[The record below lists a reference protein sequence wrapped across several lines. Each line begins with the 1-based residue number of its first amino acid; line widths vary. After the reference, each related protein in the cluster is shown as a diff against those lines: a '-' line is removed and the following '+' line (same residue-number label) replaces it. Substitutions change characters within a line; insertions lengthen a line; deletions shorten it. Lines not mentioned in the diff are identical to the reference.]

1 MSEPTE
7 QETIVVID
15 DDHAMRLACRKIL
28 SKMGFRVEAFKEGGH
43 GLEGVTTLKPS
54 LVLVDLKMPGISGLD
69 VVARIHE
76 VRPEIVVVVITGY
89 PTIDTAVGAM
99 KCGAYDFLP
108 KPFSPDELRLI
119 VNRGLEHYRL
129 SQEMRRGEMERAL
142 LKRRFITFVSHQ
154 LQTPLVAV
162 HQYLDVLK
170 HLDNSES
177 AIAKRQEWLERCL
190 TRTDELQALIKD
202 WLSLAKIEGES
213 FSRQWVKV
221 DLQRIIA
228 DILSTYEQMAATS
241 GVSLEST
248 IPENTHFVRGDLNCL
263 SVVFDNLIVNAIKY
277 NKPGG
282 KVTVS
287 AEALGGEVAIAV
299 ADTGM
304 GIPEKYRPLLF
315 EEFFR
320 VEGEGSKRTSGNGL
334 GLSICRRLVSE
345 MGGNISVDSEVNVG
359 STFRVRLLE
368 WRAQG
373 GEEDKKAGVRFS
385 QPLVRTPSSEKPTA

>member
-1 MSEPTE
+1 VSEPAE

-15 DDHAMRLACRKIL
+15 DDYAMRLSCRKIL
-28 SKMGFRVEAFKEGGH
+28 SKMGFRVEAFKEGGR
-43 GLEGVTTLKPS
+43 GLEGVTTLRPS
-54 LVLVDLKMPGISGLD
+54 LVLVDLKMPGISGMD

-129 SQEMRRGEMERAL
+129 SQEMRRSEMERAL

-170 HLDNSES
+170 HLDDTEG
-177 AIAKRQEWLERCL
+177 ATEKRQEWLDRCL
-190 TRTDELQALIKD
+190 KRTDELQALIKD

-221 DLQRIIA
+221 DLQQIIA
-228 DILSTYEQMAATS
+228 DILRTYEQMAATN
-241 GVSLEST
+241 GVSLECK
-248 IPENTHFVRGDLNCL
+248 IAGTHFVKGDLNCL
-263 SVVFDNLIVNAIKY
+263 SVIFDNLIVNAIKY

-287 AEALGGEVAIAV
+287 AETLGGEVVVAV
-299 ADTGM
+299 ADTGV
-304 GIPEKYRPLLF
+304 GIPEKCRHLLF

-320 VEGEGSKRTSGNGL
+320 VEGDGEKRTPGNGL

-345 MGGNISVDSEVNVG
+345 MGGSIGVDSEVNVG

-373 GEEDKKAGVRFS
+373 EEEEKKAV
-385 QPLVRTPSSEKPTA
+385 PLVARPPSSETPIA

>member
-1 MSEPTE
+1 MSEPAE
-7 QETIVVID
+7 QEMILVID
-15 DDHAMRLACRKIL
+15 DDYAMRMSCRKIL
-28 SKMGFRVEAFKEGGH
+28 SKMGFRVETFEEGGQ

-54 LVLVDLKMPGISGLD
+54 LVLVDLKMPGISGMD

-76 VRPEIVVVVITGY
+76 VHPEVVVVVITGY

-108 KPFSPDELRLI
+108 KPFSPDELRMI

-170 HLDNSES
+170 HLDNSEN
-177 AIAKRQEWLERCL
+177 AMAKRQEWLDRCL
-190 TRTDELQALIKD
+190 KRTDELQALIKD
-202 WLSLAKIEGES
+202 WLNLAKIEGEG

-221 DLQRIIA
+221 DLQQTVA
-228 DILSTYEQMAATS
+228 GILGSYEGFAAS
-241 GVSLEST
+241 NEVSLET
-248 IPENTHFVRGDLNCL
+248 KIPEDTYFVRGDLNCL

-277 NKPGG
+277 NRPGG
-282 KVTVS
+282 KVSVS
-287 AEALGGEVAIAV
+287 AEAVGGEVAIAV

-320 VEGEGSKRTSGNGL
+320 VEGEGAKRTSGNGL
-334 GLSICRRLVSE
+334 GLSICRRLVAE
-345 MGGNISVDSEVNVG
+345 MGGSISIDSEVNVG
-359 STFRVRLLE
+359 SIFRVLLLE
-368 WRAQG
+368 WREQAEEEERADVESEPLLAQAPSG
-373 GEEDKKAGVRFS
+373 
-385 QPLVRTPSSEKPTA
+385 TPIG

>member
-1 MSEPTE
+1 MSKPAE
-7 QETIVVID
+7 QEVVVVID
-15 DDHAMRLACRKIL
+15 DDYAMRLSCRKIL
-28 SKMGFRVEAFKEGGH
+28 SKMGFRVETFQEGAQ

-54 LVLVDLKMPGISGLD
+54 LVLVDLKMPGISGMD

-129 SQEMRRGEMERAL
+129 SQEMQRSEMERAL

-170 HLDNSES
+170 HLDNSED
-177 AIAKRQEWLERCL
+177 AMAKRQEWLERCL
-190 TRTDELQALIKD
+190 KRTEELQALIKD

-213 FSRQWVKV
+213 FSRHWVKV
-221 DLQRIIA
+221 DLQQMIA
-228 DILSTYEQMAATS
+228 DILSAYEQMASTA
-241 GVSLEST
+241 GVSLEGT
-248 IPENTHFVRGDLNCL
+248 ISENTCFVRGDVNCL

-287 AEALGGEVAIAV
+287 AEAVGGEVAIAV
-299 ADTGM
+299 ADTGV

-320 VEGEGSKRTSGNGL
+320 VEGEGGKKTSGNGL

-368 WRAQG
+368 WRD
-373 GEEDKKAGVRFS
+373 GEAS
-385 QPLVRTPSSEKPTA
+385 WLALTQ

>member
-1 MSEPTE
+1 MSEPAE

-15 DDHAMRLACRKIL
+15 DDSAMRLSCRKIL
-28 SKMGFRVEAFKEGGH
+28 SKMGFRVEAFEEGGQ

-54 LVLVDLKMPGISGLD
+54 LVLVDLKMPGISGMD

-76 VRPEIVVVVITGY
+76 VCPEIVVVVITGY

-129 SQEMRRGEMERAL
+129 SLETRKNEMERAL
-142 LKRRFITFVSHQ
+142 LKRRFVTFVSHQ
-154 LQTPLVAV
+154 LQTPLVAI

-170 HLDNSES
+170 HLDHADSDTS
-177 AIAKRQEWLERCL
+177 KRQEWLDRCL

-202 WLSLAKIEGES
+202 WLSLAKIEGNS
-213 FSRQWVKV
+213 SSRQWVKV

-228 DILSTYEQMAATS
+228 DIERTYEEMAAS
-241 GVSLEST
+241 NGVSLEST
-248 IPENTHFVRGDLNCL
+248 IAENACFVRGDLNCV

-277 NKPGG
+277 NRPGG
-282 KVTVS
+282 QIAVS
-287 AEALGGEVAIAV
+287 AEVLGGEVVIAV
-299 ADTGM
+299 ADTGV
-304 GIPEKYRPLLF
+304 GIPEKSRPLLF

-320 VEGEGSKRTSGNGL
+320 VEGEGSKRTPGSGL

-345 MGGNISVDSEVNVG
+345 MGGSISVESEVNVG

-368 WRAQG
+368 WRAQADD
-373 GEEDKKAGVRFS
+373 EEGQADVRFA
-385 QPLVRTPSSEKPTA
+385 PMA